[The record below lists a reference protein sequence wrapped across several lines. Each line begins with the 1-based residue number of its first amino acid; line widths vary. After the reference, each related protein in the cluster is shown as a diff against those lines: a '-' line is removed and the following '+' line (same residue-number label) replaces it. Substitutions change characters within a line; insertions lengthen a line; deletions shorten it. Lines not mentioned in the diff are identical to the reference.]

1 MLCSGSWLRRA
12 SSNASQ
18 KGIGKSYKS
27 SNTTIYY
34 ILSIYYFESNYGAFW
49 CLPSD
54 VGKHSALPSP
64 NLRAVVCFNEKIH
77 GWPAVVL
84 EPSWAQGMLQGILV
98 QSFLVA
104 EPTGRLALSYY
115 HNHYYYS
122 TTSVLL
128 SLSSFLSLQF
138 SLSLLPSVKTA
149 SRSGEPALNAV
160 SWYRQCVALLV
171 VLVSLMNYIIWL
183 KCVWLSLLLTNCN

>member
-1 MLCSGSWLRRA
+1 MPAKKASGSPINPLTR
-12 SSNASQ
+12 Q
-18 KGIGKSYKS
+18 HIIY
-27 SNTTIYY
+27 IYY
-34 ILSIYYFESNYGAFW
+34 ILNLITELFDAFPVMLENIQHFQPPF
-49 CLPSD
+49 CTAE
-54 VGKHSALPSP
+54 HAP
-64 NLRAVVCFNEKIH
+64 NLRAVVCFNEKIR

-122 TTSVLL
+122 TTITIIIFVIAVL
-128 SLSSFLSLQF
+128 SL

-149 SRSGEPALNAV
+149 SRSGERALNAV

>member
-1 MLCSGSWLRRA
+1 M
-12 SSNASQ
+12 
-18 KGIGKSYKS
+18 
-27 SNTTIYY
+27 
-34 ILSIYYFESNYGAFW
+34 
-49 CLPSD
+49 
-54 VGKHSALPSP
+54 
-64 NLRAVVCFNEKIH
+64 
-77 GWPAVVL
+77 VL

-149 SRSGEPALNAV
+149 SRSGERALNAV

-171 VLVSLMNYIIWL
+171 VLVSLMNYII
-183 KCVWLSLLLTNCN
+183 

>member
-1 MLCSGSWLRRA
+1 
-12 SSNASQ
+12 
-18 KGIGKSYKS
+18 
-27 SNTTIYY
+27 
-34 ILSIYYFESNYGAFW
+34 
-49 CLPSD
+49 
-54 VGKHSALPSP
+54 
-64 NLRAVVCFNEKIH
+64 
-77 GWPAVVL
+77 VVL

-122 TTSVLL
+122 TTITIIIFVIAVL
-128 SLSSFLSLQF
+128 SL

-149 SRSGEPALNAV
+149 SRSGERALNAV

-171 VLVSLMNYIIWL
+171 VLVSLMNYII
-183 KCVWLSLLLTNCN
+183 